1 MLKLGIRIPYN
12 QVEFH
17 PYLYQQKLSGFCLI
31 HHIQLIAYRPLRKGA
46 MLNDPLFKRVG
57 DKYSKTAA
65 QVILRWI
72 FQKNILTI
80 VKTNSKKHLEENLS
94 IFDFML
100 TDEDILLLD
109 GLHCDKRF
117 CITRW
122 LISITD
128 VTKYLYR
135 NTGYACDTEA

>member
-17 PYLYQQKLSGFCLI
+17 PYLYQQKLLEFCLI
-31 HHIQLIAYRPLRKGA
+31 HHIQLIAYRPLGKGE
-46 MLNDPLFKRVG
+46 MLNDPLFKQVG

-94 IFDFML
+94 IFDFIL

-122 LISITD
+122 AD
-128 VTKYLYR
+128 FDY
-135 NTGYACDTEA
+135 